1 MNTNQYTQKT
11 LEALQAAQQLAV
23 EYQHNALEPEHLLHA
38 LASQEQGLIPQL
50 LQKLNVDPGSFAAAV
65 AEKLSALPRVS
76 GSGRDP
82 DKVYI
87 SQATDKVLS
96 AAAREAKT
104 MKDEYVSVEH
114 VFLGLLDEQTQNT
127 ADLFRAFNIRK
138 DAFLQQLTA
147 VRGNQRVTNDNP
159 EDTYNALQKYG
170 QDLVDLARKQKLDPV
185 IGRDQEIRNVIRI
198 LSRKT
203 KNNPCLIGEPGVGKT
218 AIAEGLAER
227 IVRGDVPE
235 NLKDRTVFSLD
246 MGALVAGAK
255 YRGEFEERLKSVLNE
270 VKKSEGKIILF
281 IDELHTIVGAGKTD
295 GAMDAGNLLKPMLA
309 RGELHCIGAT
319 TLDEYRQYIEKDP
332 ALERR
337 FQPVQVDEPT
347 VEDTISILRGLKE
360 RYEVFHGV
368 KISDNALIAAATLS
382 DRYITDRFLPDK
394 AIDLVDEACAMIK
407 TEMDSMPSEMDDLA
421 HRITQLQIEQVS
433 LKKETDALSQSRLRD
448 LEKELAELQDQF
460 RSMKAKWENEK
471 NAIGKVQT
479 LREQIE
485 QTNAAIEKA
494 QREYDL
500 NKAAELK
507 YGRLPE
513 LQKQLEAEEKL
524 ANEKKEDSLLR
535 DRVTD
540 EEIARIVARWTGIPV
555 EKLVEGEREKLLHLD
570 DVLHKRVIGQDE
582 AVTKVSEA
590 ILRSR
595 AGIANP
601 NRPIG
606 SFLFLGPTGVG
617 KTELAKALAQ
627 ALFDDE
633 RNMVRIDM
641 TEYMEKF
648 SVSRLIG
655 APPGYVGYEEGG
667 QLTEAVRRKPYSV
680 VLFDEVEKAHPD
692 VFNILLQVLDDG
704 RITDSQGRTV
714 DFKNT
719 VIILTSNLGSD
730 IILNDLERAR
740 ASGSNELSQEAR
752 QQIDALLKSK
762 FRPEFLNRLDEIVYY
777 KSLTKDEMRSIVD
790 LQLDDLRRRM
800 DEGKHLKLDVTT
812 AAKDFI
818 IDSGYDS
825 VYGAR
830 PIKRFIQSRVET
842 LIAKAII
849 QGDYA
854 EGATLTVDYDGSAL
868 ILR

>member
-1 MNTNQYTQKT
+1 MNLNQFTQKS
-11 LEALQAAQQLAV
+11 LEAVQSAQTIAQEYGNQQIEQA
-23 EYQHNALEPEHLLHA
+23 HLLYA
-38 LASQEQGLIPQL
+38 LLKQENGLIPQL
-50 LQKLNVDPGSFAAAV
+50 LGNLGLTVPSFEAAV
-65 AEKLSALPRVS
+65 RAEVEKLPRVS
-76 GSGRDP
+76 VGG
-82 DKVYI
+82 
-87 SQATDKVLS
+87 
-96 AAAREAKT
+96 REAGKIYIAPDVDKALST
-104 MKDEYVSVEH
+104 AESIAGSMKDEYVSVEH
-114 VFLGLLDEQTQNT
+114 LFLALLDT
-127 ADLFRAFNIRK
+127 ANSSLKDLYRTYNITREGVLK
-138 DAFLQQLTA
+138 ALTA
-147 VRGNQRVTNDNP
+147 VRGNQRVTSDNP
-159 EDTYNALQKYG
+159 EETYDALKKYG
-170 QDLVDLARKQKLDPV
+170 SDLVERARQNKLDPV
-185 IGRDQEIRNVIRI
+185 IGRDDEIRNVIRI
-198 LSRKT
+198 LSRKS
-203 KNNPCLIGEPGVGKT
+203 KNNPVLIGEPGVGKT
-218 AIAEGLAER
+218 AIAEGLAQR
-227 IVRGDVPE
+227 IVKGDVPAS
-235 NLKDRTVFSLD
+235 LKDKTIFALD
-246 MGALVAGAK
+246 MGSLVAGAK
-255 YRGEFEERLKSVLNE
+255 YRGEFEERLKAVLSE
-270 VKKSEGKIILF
+270 VRKSEGRILLF
-281 IDELHTIVGAGKTD
+281 IDELHTIVGAGKTE

-319 TLDEYRQYIEKDP
+319 TLNEYRQYIEKDA

-337 FQPVQVDEPT
+337 FQPVMVSEPT
-347 VEDTISILRGLKE
+347 VEDTVAILRGLKE

-368 KISDNALIAAATLS
+368 KITDGAIIAAATLS
-382 DRYITDRFLPDK
+382 NRYITDRFLPDK
-394 AIDLVDEACAMIK
+394 AIDLIDEACAMIR
-407 TEMDSMPSEMDDLA
+407 TEMDTMPTELDVINRKIIQM
-421 HRITQLQIEQVS
+421 QIEEAA
-433 LKKETDALSQSRLRD
+433 LKKEDDALSREHLAELQ
-448 LEKELAELQDQF
+448 KELAELRDEF
-460 RSMKAKWENEK
+460 NAKKAQWENEK

-740 ASGSNELSQEAR
+740 ASGSNELSPEAR

-818 IDSGYDS
+818 IDSAYDS

-849 QGDYA
+849 RGDYA
-854 EGATLTVDYDGSAL
+854 EGTTLTVDYDGSAL